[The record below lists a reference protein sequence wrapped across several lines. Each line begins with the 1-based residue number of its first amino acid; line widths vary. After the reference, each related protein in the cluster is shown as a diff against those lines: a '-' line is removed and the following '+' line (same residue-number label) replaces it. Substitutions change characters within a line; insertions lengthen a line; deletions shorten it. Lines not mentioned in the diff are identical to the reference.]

1 MDLKWVKLMNNI
13 VRFIPGIVLVC
24 FALSGCDSGKTEV
37 EIEPPLRLVK
47 TYTIEAPTVAEW
59 QEFSGVVDAAKSAEI
74 GFRVAGKLI
83 SLNVGEGDQVTE
95 NQLLA
100 KLDDTDFQIQLKAR
114 QAEYQQANGDYK
126 RARKLVES
134 GTISRS
140 DFNKLEAQNATAEAA
155 LAAASQNLEYT
166 VLRSPFSGRI
176 AKRHVN
182 NFEEVSALQT
192 VFTLHDLS
200 SLIVRA
206 NIPERIMINARR
218 DARPTIQARFD
229 SMPAQIFPLTVFE
242 VATVADPGTNTYQV
256 SFTMQNIKGHNI
268 LPGMSVTVQAL
279 PDPTRKPGSSIF
291 TVPAQ
296 AVLEDDRGRYLY
308 LARPVSDSIA
318 TVERRQVQT
327 GKLSQSGLAIL
338 SGLEVGDRVIVAGMS
353 KMVAGLKVRLDG
365 E

>member
-1 MDLKWVKLMNNI
+1 MNK
-13 VRFIPGIVLVC
+13 FIGYMLTIVLAC
-24 FALSGCDSGKTEV
+24 FTLSGCGSDNPEV
-37 EIEPPLRLVK
+37 ETEPLLRLVK

-59 QEFSGVVDAAKSAEI
+59 QEFSGVVDADKSAEI
-74 GFRVAGKLI
+74 GFRVAGKLT

-126 RARKLVES
+126 RAKKLVES

-155 LAAASQNLEYT
+155 LATASQNLEYT
-166 VLRSPFSGRI
+166 ELRSPFSGRI
-176 AKRHVN
+176 ARRHVN

-200 SLIVRA
+200 SLIIRA
-206 NIPERIMINARR
+206 HIPERVMIKARR
-218 DARPTIQARFD
+218 DAKPTIRARFD
-229 SMPAQIFPLTVFE
+229 SIPDKSFPLTVNE

-256 SFTMQNIKGHNI
+256 SFTMQDFEGHNF
-268 LPGMSVTVQAL
+268 LPGMSATVQGL
-279 PDPTRKPGSSIF
+279 PDPNQKPGSSIF
-291 TVPAQ
+291 TVPGQ
-296 AVLEDDRGRYLY
+296 AVLEDDNGRYLY
-308 LARPVSDSIA
+308 LAKPISDTVA

-327 GKLSQSGLAIL
+327 GKLSKSGLAIL

-353 KMVAGLKVRLDG
+353 KMVEGLEVRLGG